1 MDGVDIHPEAGTI
14 EVTST
19 FKARNKI
26 KGGGVVD
33 NNASRMKVSTLQLA
47 LSHAGPAH
55 AVQSYA
61 TSDFNLLLMPVSCPV
76 HCGQDSPSYR
86 HPEGRI

>member
-1 MDGVDIHPEAGTI
+1 MDGVDIHPAAGTI

-33 NNASRMKVSTLQLA
+33 NNASRMKVSTLP
-47 LSHAGPAH
+47 LS
-55 AVQSYA
+55 
-61 TSDFNLLLMPVSCPV
+61 LLRCRNFDVRKR
-76 HCGQDSPSYR
+76 CGQGFYS
-86 HPEGRI
+86 